1 MEWNSTADE
10 EDDIWCINCL
20 INLYKRRHPTTP
32 HLVWPPLGP
41 NDDLLRLILL
51 SVIFFYH
58 LRSTTVWEFSKKM
71 CTGHQYKEHL
81 WKINSQRRV
90 ADGIDGQ
97 YIFRFSWKLI
107 FQLQQKCK
115 HQKGNLSQPLKM
127 SQMLMDVKGKLMKKC
142 HFWILQIS
150 SSLFSQFK
158 NLLQWQIMVVGT
170 KWKRIQI
177 FYEGNDI
184 TQILASFPP
193 LCNWTALLWTGS
205 GRHASAIIPT
215 STKMQSAPLCAG
227 TWSLLRAWGFP

>member
-1 MEWNSTADE
+1 MIYWGWFCS
-10 EDDIWCINCL
+10 
-20 INLYKRRHPTTP
+20 RPF
-32 HLVWPPLGP
+32 
-41 NDDLLRLILL
+41 
-51 SVIFFYH
+51 SFYH
-58 LRSTTVWEFSKKM
+58 RRSTTEWEFSKKM

-81 WKINSQRRV
+81 RKINSQRRV

-107 FQLQQKCK
+107 FQLEQKCK

-142 HFWILQIS
+142 EFWILQIS
-150 SSLFSQFK
+150 SSLFFLSSKTLF
-158 NLLQWQIMVVGT
+158 QIMIVGT

-193 LCNWTALLWTGS
+193 LCNRTAPLWTGS
-205 GRHASAIIPT
+205 GHHASAIIPT
-215 STKMQSAPLCAG
+215 STKMQSAPLRAWK
-227 TWSLLRAWGFP
+227 WSLHRAWGFP